1 MRLKNLLT
9 FVAVTLFA
17 IIPALSSRLSGQ
29 SNVAQSRITQPVDG
43 SQLTVLQGNIHPMAR
58 TQFDR
63 GAAPA
68 SLAMDHMMLVLTRSP
83 QQQVALDALL
93 AQQQDKSS
101 PNYHKWL
108 TPEQFGQQ
116 YGPSDQD
123 VQKVTAWLESQG
135 FRVNKVAN
143 GRTTIDFSG
152 TAGQV
157 QQAFHTAMHS
167 YVMTDG
173 VQRWANATN
182 PEIPA
187 ALANVVG
194 GVASLNNFP
203 RHKMS
208 RTFGVVR
215 KDNKTGKM
223 SRLAPQF
230 TYAGGCNGTGTNCFA
245 LGPADFATIYN
256 VPATINGIAPG
267 TGQIIAIVSDSDITL
282 SDLTSFRS
290 LFGLPA
296 ATFNTIV
303 PPGSTDPG
311 VQFNTNNSDEEEAVL
326 DSEWTGA
333 VAPGATIDLVS
344 AATTTTTFGG
354 DAAAVFVVDCQVTSG
369 SCTSSLPAKILSYSY
384 GACELFLGTSGNQF
398 YQQLWSQ
405 AATEGITVVVSTGDS
420 GSAGCDN
427 PSGDAPAQYGIA
439 VNGVGSTP
447 YNLAVGGTD
456 FNDLTLAQ
464 ANTYFNSTNNG
475 TMQASAKGYIP
486 ETTWNDSCTN
496 SIIFGDAGNVY
507 GFGSFSNAVSA
518 CNSAAVQ
525 SVTDS
530 FRNPDVLLSP
540 VGGSGGPSNCTT
552 SSATANT
559 IGTQVA
565 SCGGGY
571 AKPAWQTGPGVPSD
585 GKRDVPDVSLF
596 AGDGVIQNFYVVCQ
610 EDLAATFSNV
620 NAPCSLSSPFQDFV
634 EAGGTSVSVQAFA
647 GIVAILNQKTGSA
660 QGLLNPTLYTLAA
673 EQTASACNAT
683 GSPASTCVFYDVTS
697 GTNAMPCQLISGVPN
712 CGAIGSAVG
721 VLSGYNATTGFDLA
735 TGLGSVNVVNLLGKM
750 GANFY
755 LTSSASTIT
764 ATSSAPG
771 TATITATSVN
781 GFAGPVALSCST
793 QPTGASCSFNPST
806 ITLTASGS
814 GASAT
819 STLTVTKSSSLLT
832 PSLFRKGPSGWNT
845 LAELTALA
853 AVFAAFLFAGFSPKQ
868 RRWSTALALMIFA
881 LLMMTAAC
889 GGGSSSSSNN
899 NSGSG
904 SGSGSGSTNTSA
916 VVTGTNGGTSY
927 PLTIGVTVQ

>member
-1 MRLKNLLT
+1 MRLKNLFT
-9 FVAVTLFA
+9 FVAITLFA
-17 IIPALSSRLSGQ
+17 IIPAISSRLSGQ
-29 SNVAQSRITQPVDG
+29 SNVAQSRITQPADG
-43 SQLTVLQGNIHPMAR
+43 GQLTVLQGNVHPMAR
-58 TQFDR
+58 AAFDR

-68 SLAMDHMMLVLTRSP
+68 SLPMDHMMLVLTRSP
-83 QQQVALDALL
+83 QQQAALDALL

-135 FRVNKVAN
+135 LSVNKVAN

-173 VQRWANATN
+173 TQRWANATN
-182 PEIPA
+182 PSIPS
-187 ALANVVG
+187 ALATVVG

-215 KDNKTGKM
+215 KDTKTGKM
-223 SRLAPQF
+223 ARLAPQF

-245 LGPADFATIYN
+245 LGPGDFATIYN
-256 VPATINGIAPG
+256 VPATINSATPG
-267 TGQIIAIVSDSDITL
+267 TGQIIAIVSDSDINL

-290 LFGLPA
+290 IFGLPA

-311 VQFNTNNSDEEEAVL
+311 VQFNNVNSDEEEAIL
-326 DSEWTGA
+326 DAEWSGA

-354 DAAAVFVVDCQVTSG
+354 DAAAVFVVDCQVTSS
-369 SCTSSLPAKILSYSY
+369 SCSAALPAKILSYSY

-398 YQQLWSQ
+398 YQGLWSQ
-405 AATEGITVVVSTGDS
+405 AASEGITVLASTGDS
-420 GSAGCDN
+420 GSAGCDDPN
-427 PSGDAPAQYGIA
+427 ENEPAEYGIA

-464 ANTYFNSTNNG
+464 ANTYFNASNNG
-475 TMQASAKGYIP
+475 TTQASAIGYIP
-486 ETTWNDSCTN
+486 ETTWNDTCTN
-496 SIIFGDAGNVY
+496 SIIYGDANNLF
-507 GFGSFSNAVSA
+507 GFGTFSSAVTA
-518 CNSAAVQ
+518 CNNANVQ
-525 SVTDS
+525 NDG
-530 FRNPDVLLSP
+530 FLAP

-552 SSATANT
+552 SSATAST
-559 IGTQVA
+559 VGTEVA

-571 AKPAWQTGPGVPSD
+571 SKPVWQTGPGVPSD

-596 AGDGVIQNFYVVCQ
+596 AGDGVIQNFYAVCE
-610 EDLAATFSNV
+610 EDLAETYSGVFATCN
-620 NAPCSLSSPFQDFV
+620 LGSPFEDFV

-673 EQTASACNAT
+673 EQTTSACNAT

-697 GTNAMPCQLISGVPN
+697 GTNAMPCVLISGVPN

-721 VLSGYNATTGFDLA
+721 ALSGYSATTGFDLA
-735 TGLGSVNVVNLLGKM
+735 TGLGSVNVGNLVGKM

-755 LTSSASTIT
+755 LTSSSSSVT

-771 TATITATSVN
+771 TVTITATSVN
-781 GFAGPVALSCST
+781 GFAGSVALTCST
-793 QPTGASCSFNPST
+793 PPTGASCSFAPST
-806 ITLTASGS
+806 ISLAANGT
-814 GASAT
+814 AT
-819 STLTVTKSSSLLT
+819 STLTITKSSSQLI
-832 PSLFRKGPSGWNT
+832 PSFFRKNPRGWNG
-845 LAELTALA
+845 LAELTSSAVLLA
-853 AVFAAFLFAGFSPKQ
+853 GILLVAFSPAQ
-868 RRWSTALALMIFA
+868 RRWSTALALMAFA
-881 LLMMTAAC
+881 LLIGTAAC
-889 GGGSSSSSNN
+889 GGGSSSSSTTT
-899 NSGSG
+899 
-904 SGSGSGSTNTSA
+904 STSNP
-916 VVTGTNGGTSY
+916 VTGNTVITGTGGGNSY
-927 PLTIGVTVQ
+927 PLTINVTVD